1 MLPVLAVIKV
11 QTALEVLQVKRVKAV
26 TRVKAEP
33 AALVVQ
39 PVLQGRAV
47 LVTALLRLL

>member
-1 MLPVLAVIKV
+1 V
-11 QTALEVLQVKRVKAV
+11 QVTRVKAV
-26 TRVKAEP
+26 TQASAEP
-33 AALVVQ
+33 AVQVVQ